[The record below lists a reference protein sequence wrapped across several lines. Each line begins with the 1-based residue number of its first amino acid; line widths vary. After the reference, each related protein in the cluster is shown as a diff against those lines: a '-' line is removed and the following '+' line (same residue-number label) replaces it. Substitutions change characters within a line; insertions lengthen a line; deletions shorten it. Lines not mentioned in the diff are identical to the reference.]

1 MANLQQGE
9 YQPPGRFWPMVAGL
23 LAVGGGL
30 SGYEGWRLL
39 QGWNSGTVAPFCKH
53 CAGFP
58 AVTRAASPSLFWATM
73 AGHAVLAL
81 LGLAV
86 LVMGARML
94 MARFAGVDV
103 PPDPASERDRQRR
116 LDRMREEK

>member
-1 MANLQQGE
+1 MKILGLNAYHADASAALFIDGE
-9 YQPPGRFWPMVAGL
+9 
-23 LAVGGGL
+23 LAFAI
-30 SGYEGWRLL
+30 EEERL
-39 QGWNSGTVAPFCKH
+39 NRKKH

-103 PPDPASERDRQRR
+103 PPDPESERDRQRR